1 MSNTTAAE
9 AAPQQRMVKPIDSWW
24 TVLFVDPIAT
34 RVAPVLARR
43 PSVTPARITAVA
55 HILAIASAL
64 LFANGLILAGA
75 ILFEIR
81 FVLDCVDGK
90 VARITGSSSTFG
102 RLFDAFGDRVLVT
115 VNLAALGW
123 SHAPL
128 TGLVLAGAYPLS
140 HHLLEVRDATLAE
153 AGQTKRV
160 DRTVRGGWG
169 AAMARR
175 RLYPM
180 PTSIDAEHLALF
192 VAPLVQSLGVDA
204 LTGTLWVVS
213 AFFVWQCA
221 RYLVGLLRAAAAV
234 DALESAGTEPSSS

>member
-1 MSNTTAAE
+1 MASTTVTE

-43 PSVTPARITAVA
+43 RSITPAKITAVA
-55 HILAIASAL
+55 HILAVASAL
-64 LFANGLILAGA
+64 LFANGLTLAGA
-75 ILFEIR
+75 IVFEIR

-90 VARITGSSSTFG
+90 VARITGSSSRFG
-102 RLFDAFGDRVLVT
+102 RVFDAFGDRVLVT
-115 VNLAALGW
+115 ANLAALGW

-153 AGQTKRV
+153 AGHTKRV
-160 DRTVRGGWG
+160 DRTVQRGWG

-192 VAPLVQSLGVDA
+192 VAPLVHALGVDA

-234 DALESAGTEPSSS
+234 DALESTGSEPSSS

>member
-1 MSNTTAAE
+1 MANTPVAK

-24 TVLFVDPIAT
+24 TVLFIDPIAT
-34 RVAPVLARR
+34 RAAPVLARR
-43 PSVTPARITAVA
+43 PSITPTRITAAA
-55 HILAIASAL
+55 HLLAVASAL

-75 ILFEIR
+75 IVFEIR

-90 VARITGSSSTFG
+90 VARITGSSSRFG
-102 RLFDAFGDRVLVT
+102 RLLDAFGDRVLVT
-115 VNLAALGW
+115 ANLAALGW

-153 AGQTKRV
+153 VGRTKRV
-160 DRTVRGGWG
+160 ERTVQGGWG

-192 VAPLVQSLGVDA
+192 VGPLVQTLGVHA

-221 RYLVGLLRAAAAV
+221 RYLVGLLHAAAAV
-234 DALESAGTEPSSS
+234 DLLESTVTEPSIS